1 MTQDEII
8 IRKGIVHILDGELGY
23 PVFSEELLELSPDT
37 NDFFRGLIYKIMS
50 GDEMKKCF
58 FDGFEESS
66 EFTDGS
72 GSAETDDMPWESDGA
87 GPEQQTGETAE
98 SVDFLMEAG
107 ETEAD
112 ELETAAEDASY
123 ARTDV
128 YALVKAFSEENMVE
142 DSKKLAQ
149 ALYDIMNANV
159 TIPSADFAVVTFQVH
174 SVPYLGL
181 LKMNYKESY
190 VHMTQS
196 EEGKNVNQIIRYR
209 SMLPSAT
216 TKLSEAVI
224 IDLSD
229 YSVQVIEKKYEING
243 SKVNYLSELYLHCHA
258 AMSSKT
264 KLDIVVNAV
273 KQVNKKHYSEEPVKQ
288 LEAKRVIKEEMEE
301 TGSVS
306 VEKVS
311 EKLYGNAPQI
321 KEEFDKKMEKYHME
335 TAQVTPQSERTTKKF
350 EKQYLKTDTGI
361 EINIPM
367 EQYQDAD
374 QVEFI
379 TNPDGTISVLI
390 KNINKITTR

>member
-1 MTQDEII
+1 M
-8 IRKGIVHILDGELGY
+8 
-23 PVFSEELLELSPDT
+23 
-37 NDFFRGLIYKIMS
+37 
-50 GDEMKKCF
+50 
-58 FDGFEESS
+58 
-66 EFTDGS
+66 
-72 GSAETDDMPWESDGA
+72 
-87 GPEQQTGETAE
+87 
-98 SVDFLMEAG
+98 
-107 ETEAD
+107 
-112 ELETAAEDASY
+112 
-123 ARTDV
+123 
-128 YALVKAFSEENMVE
+128 
-142 DSKKLAQ
+142 
-149 ALYDIMNANV
+149 
-159 TIPSADFAVVTFQVH
+159 
-174 SVPYLGL
+174 
-181 LKMNYKESY
+181 
-190 VHMTQS
+190 
-196 EEGKNVNQIIRYR
+196 
-209 SMLPSAT
+209 
-216 TKLSEAVI
+216 I

-273 KQVNKKHYSEEPVKQ
+273 KQVNNKHYSEEPVKQ

-301 TGSVS
+301 TGTVS

-311 EKLYGNAPQI
+311 EKLYGDVPQI

-335 TAQVTPQSERTTKKF
+335 TAEVTPQSERT
-350 EKQYLKTDTGI
+350 TGI